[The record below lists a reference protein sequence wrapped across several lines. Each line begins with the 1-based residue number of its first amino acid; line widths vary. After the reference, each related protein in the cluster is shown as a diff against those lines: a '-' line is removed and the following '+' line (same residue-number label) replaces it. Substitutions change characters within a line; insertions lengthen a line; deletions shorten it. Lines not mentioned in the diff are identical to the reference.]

1 MDKPSQKPIDLNLS
15 GEIEDFL
22 DPKNRK
28 TIFKDMEKPLVQK
41 VMAFTIFIREFND

>member
-1 MDKPSQKPIDLNLS
+1 MDKLSQKPKDVNLS

-28 TIFKDMEKPLVQK
+28 TIFKDMVKTLFSTKLKSLP
-41 VMAFTIFIREFND
+41 